1 MVSRIEVHS
10 EDMEREH
17 ASFPMTLHCD
27 DANAMM
33 QTNRAML
40 EIPGEMQRRDMRSCR
55 KCSSVM
61 YAKGAVGRFVSCNM
75 VQKMRLRTE
84 NQEY

>member
-1 MVSRIEVHS
+1 
-10 EDMEREH
+10 MEREH
-17 ASFPMTLHCD
+17 ASFPMTMHCD

-40 EIPGEMQRRDMRSCR
+40 EIPQEMRWKDMRSRR

-61 YAKGAVGRFVSCNM
+61 YAKGAVGHFVSCNM
-75 VQKMRLRTE
+75 VPKMRLPTE
-84 NQEY
+84 NQEC